1 MENEVIKL
9 SNGNVSYNN
18 LVYYKL
24 MYLPLYGLQY
34 LYCCDNGRRNIL
46 DIKTN
51 KMLLKDD
58 VLNILSPKYG
68 WIKYFENNK
77 VNFINIKG
85 KILYPNGFKTCSS
98 FYKGFAYIALDNYAY
113 NMINTK
119 GKFVF
124 DIWFDNIRPFSSE
137 GNIYYAELNNTKY
150 LLNPDKKEIYREYGI

>member
-9 SNGNVSYNN
+9 SNGNISYNN

-34 LYCCDNGRRNIL
+34 LYCCDNCRRNIL

-51 KMLLKDD
+51 KMLFEND

-68 WIKYFENNK
+68 WIKYFDNDK
-77 VNFINIKG
+77 VNFINTKG

-98 FYKGFAYIALDNYAY
+98 FYKGFAIVYKENLGY
-113 NMINTK
+113 NIINTQGEYIFNMWFK
-119 GKFVF
+119 YIRKVYNS
-124 DIWFDNIRPFSSE
+124 DI
-137 GNIYYAELNNTKY
+137 Y
-150 LLNPDKKEIYREYGI
+150 LATINENECILDVYCKKNLY